1 MSFPKNCEIRP
12 AVIGPLAHPI
22 PKVVSYAPIIVP
34 EIARLVLLRIISKVS
49 GKNILNP
56 KPSKINDMA
65 NSNIVST
72 KNDIPSPIAIAK
84 VAVIRVVLVCLASL
98 PATARDVILEIPN
111 IKNRIYISTGVIVLS
126 FRNAG

>member
-1 MSFPKNCEIRP
+1 M
-12 AVIGPLAHPI
+12 
-22 PKVVSYAPIIVP
+22 P

-65 NSNIVST
+65 NSKIVST

-98 PATARDVILEIPN
+98 PATARDVILEKIESL
-111 IKNRIYISTGVIVLS
+111 YLQVS
-126 FRNAG
+126 